1 MDYNNKLEPIRMPE
15 YGRHVQRMVD
25 FALGIEDRTR
35 RNQVAHSIVQTMR
48 GLAPSMADGV
58 SDHVY
63 WDHLAMISN
72 FTLDVD
78 YPEGTITKERFNIKV
93 ERPQYTQNR
102 IAYRYYGRIIE
113 DMIKRACE
121 MPMGAERA
129 ALEYFIAVQM
139 KRGYMTWNSEV
150 VDDLKIFKD
159 LYELSQGE
167 IMLTPE
173 NCKIVLNPNSI
184 DKGGKQKVV
193 KKSTIKFQARPV
205 VKNKRK

>member
-72 FTLDVD
+72 L
-78 YPEGTITKERFNIKV
+78 
-93 ERPQYTQNR
+93 
-102 IAYRYYGRIIE
+102 
-113 DMIKRACE
+113 
-121 MPMGAERA
+121 
-129 ALEYFIAVQM
+129 
-139 KRGYMTWNSEV
+139 V
-150 VDDLKIFKD
+150 VSSKI
-159 LYELSQGE
+159 
-167 IMLTPE
+167 
-173 NCKIVLNPNSI
+173 
-184 DKGGKQKVV
+184 
-193 KKSTIKFQARPV
+193 
-205 VKNKRK
+205 

>member
-78 YPEGTITKERFNIKV
+78 YPEGT
-93 ERPQYTQNR
+93 
-102 IAYRYYGRIIE
+102 IIE

-193 KKSTIKFQARPV
+193 KKSTTKFQARPV